1 MPNTYVVIMAGGIG
15 SRFWPYSRAEKPK
28 QFLDVLGTGRS
39 LIQMTYDRFLN
50 ICPSENIFVITNKR
64 YEGLVQEQLPEL
76 SKDQI
81 LLEPIGRNTS
91 AAVAYPAFKI
101 KQRDPDGVMI
111 VAPSDHV
118 VFKEKVFNDNIGTA
132 LKAARGS
139 NKLITLGIVPS
150 RPETGY
156 GYIQYHSSPLK
167 KVKRVKT
174 FTEKPELELAKKFI
188 DSGDFVWNAGIFI
201 WSIESIT
208 SAFEKYLE
216 DIAEIFKEGADKY
229 YTEQEQEFIDQA
241 YTQCKSISID
251 YGIMEKAEDVF
262 MVKGKFD
269 WSDLGSWD
277 SLHDIKDKDENG
289 NVVDGK
295 ALLYDTKNSY
305 VKAPEDLLIVAQ
317 DLDGYLVTK
326 SGNVIL
332 ICKKDAE
339 KKFREFL
346 NDAKEKGEEFS

>member
-1 MPNTYVVIMAGGIG
+1 MNHNYVVIMAGGIG

-39 LIQMTYDRFLN
+39 LLQMTYDRFLN
-50 ICPSENIFVITNKR
+50 VCEPSNFFIVTNKR
-64 YEGLVQEQLPEL
+64 YYDLVKEQLPEL
-76 SKDQI
+76 SDDQI
-81 LLEPIGRNTS
+81 LLEPIGRNT
-91 AAVAYPAFKI
+91 APAIAYPAYKI
-101 KQRDPDGVMI
+101 KQRDPKAVMI

-118 VFKEKVFNDNIGTA
+118 VFKEKVFEENIGTA
-132 LKAARGS
+132 VKAAKNS
-139 NKLITLGIVPS
+139 EKLITLGIVPS

-156 GYIQYHSSPLK
+156 GYIQYHPSRLK

-174 FTEKPELELAKKFI
+174 FTEKPELELAKKFV

-201 WSIESIT
+201 WSIETIIK
-208 SAFEKYLE
+208 AFERHLQ
-216 DIAEIFKEGADKY
+216 DIAVIFDEGAEHY
-229 YTEQEQEFIDQA
+229 YTEGEQEFIDKA

-251 YGIMEKAEDVF
+251 YGVMEKAEDVF

-277 SLHDIKDKDENG
+277 SLHEIRDKDENANVIDG
-289 NVVDGK
+289 N
-295 ALLYDTKNSY
+295 AILYNTRNSFVKGPQDT
-305 VKAPEDLLIVAQ
+305 LIVAQ

-326 SGNVIL
+326 SDNVIL

-346 NDAKEKGEEFS
+346 NDAKARGTEFE

>member
-1 MPNTYVVIMAGGIG
+1 MTQKYVVIMAGGIG
-15 SRFWPYSRAEKPK
+15 SRFWPYSRAGKPK

-50 ICPSENIFVITNKR
+50 ICPSENIYVITNKR
-64 YEGLVQEQLPEL
+64 YYELVKEQLPEL
-76 SKDQI
+76 SDDQI

-101 KQRDPDGVMI
+101 KQKDPNGVMI

-118 VFKEKVFNDNIGTA
+118 VFKEDVFKDNISTA
-132 LKAARGS
+132 IKAAKGS
-139 NKLITLGIVPS
+139 EKLITLGIVPS

-201 WSIESIT
+201 WSIDAIT
-208 SAFEKYLE
+208 KAFHTHLK
-216 DIAEIFKEGADKY
+216 DMAVIFEEGQELY
-229 YTEQEQEFIDQA
+229 YTEEEQGFIDSA
-241 YTQCKSISID
+241 YAQCKNISID
-251 YGIMEKAEDVF
+251 YGVLEKADSVF

-277 SLHDIKDKDENG
+277 SLHEIREKDAND
-289 NVVDGK
+289 NVIDAK
-295 ALLYDTKNSY
+295 AALYNSKNCY
-305 VKAPEDLLIVAQ
+305 VKGPDDTLIVAQ
-317 DLDGYLVTK
+317 DLDGYLITK

-346 NDAKEKGEEFS
+346 NDAKTEGEEFT

>member
-1 MPNTYVVIMAGGIG
+1 MAGGIG

-50 ICPSENIFVITNKR
+50 ISPNENIYVITNKR
-64 YEGLVQEQLPEL
+64 YYDLVKEQLPDL
-76 SKDQI
+76 SDDQI

-101 KQRDPDGVMI
+101 KQKDPEGVMI

-118 VFKEKVFNDNIGTA
+118 VFKENVFKDNLTTA
-132 LKAARGS
+132 IKAAKGS
-139 NKLITLGIVPS
+139 EKLITLGIVPS

-167 KVKRVKT
+167 KVKKVKT
-174 FTEKPELELAKKFI
+174 FTEKPELDLARKFV

-201 WSIESIT
+201 WSIESIVK
-208 SAFEKYLE
+208 AFHQHLE
-216 DIAEIFKEGADKY
+216 DIAVIFEEGNEVY
-229 YTEQEQEFIDQA
+229 YTDKEQAFIDTA
-241 YTQCKSISID
+241 YAQCKSVSID
-251 YGIMEKAEDVF
+251 YGIMEKASDVY

-277 SLHDIKDKDENG
+277 SLHEIRDKDKTENVIDA
-289 NVVDGK
+289 N
-295 ALLYDTKNSY
+295 AILYNSKNCY
-305 VKAPEDLLIVAQ
+305 VKGPNDTLIVAQ
-317 DLDGYLVTK
+317 DLDGYLITK
-326 SGNVIL
+326 SGNVVL
-332 ICKKDAE
+332 VCKKDAE

-346 NDAKEKGEEFS
+346 NDAKAKGEEFS